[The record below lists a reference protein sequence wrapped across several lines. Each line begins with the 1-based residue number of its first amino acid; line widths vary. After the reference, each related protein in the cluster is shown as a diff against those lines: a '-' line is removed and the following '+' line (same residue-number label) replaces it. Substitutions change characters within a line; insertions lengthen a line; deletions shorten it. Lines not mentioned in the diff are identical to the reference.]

1 MAVSLDSLQ
10 QCRACPR
17 LRSWRARNAERY
29 PDYHNAPVSPIGRAQ
44 APLLVLGLA
53 PGLHG
58 ANRTGLPF
66 TGDGSGDLL
75 FAALRESGL
84 MQSERPS
91 PLLRIS
97 NAVKCWPPE
106 NRPLRNELKLCRR
119 FLRQEL
125 LAARVVVALGRVAH
139 EAVLHA
145 VGESLSAWPFS
156 HGGCHRLG
164 GLELYDSY
172 HCSRYNQNT
181 GRINQAMLVEVL
193 QRARGAV
200 ENSLP

>member
-1 MAVSLDSLQ
+1 MVVDFECLS

-17 LRSWRARNAERY
+17 LRNWRARNAERF
-29 PDYHNAPVSPIGRAQ
+29 PDYHNAPVAPIGDEQ

-58 ANRTGLPF
+58 ANRTGVPF

-84 MQSERPS
+84 MQSDQPS
-91 PLLRIS
+91 ALLRIS

-106 NRPLRNELKLCRR
+106 NRPLRSELKLCRR
-119 FLRQEL
+119 FLRLEL
-125 LAARVVVALGRVAH
+125 QSARVVLALGRVAH
-139 EAVLHA
+139 DAVLHGI
-145 VGESLSAWPFS
+145 GESLSAWPFS
-156 HGGCHRLG
+156 HGACHRLG
-164 GLELYDSY
+164 VLELYDSY

-181 GRINQAMLVEVL
+181 GRINQSMLVEVL
-193 QRARGAV
+193 RQARSAA
-200 ENSLP
+200 ENASP